1 MLNIQDRQQL
11 ISELN
16 YWEQKSHENLTE
28 DERKEVELNMWE
40 INLILRIEDKKRQR
54 V

>member
-1 MLNIQDRQQL
+1 MDKQSREQL

-16 YWEQKSHENLTE
+16 YWEQKSHQNLSAE
-28 DERKEVELNMWE
+28 EQREVDLNIWE
-40 INLILRIEDKKRQR
+40 INLILKIEDKKRQS